1 MPEYSTGISQPAN
14 GTMRAPSETWRACRA
29 VFLIAVVSSC
39 AMRDAGRGRRAMPN
53 IQTVLCGSR
62 AGQGAEVPRGA
73 RMYVPQFQPGRA
85 QTMWFDPGANREK
98 EPVCAR
104 FLC

>member
-73 RMYVPQFQPGRA
+73 PVYVPQLHMDALKQGGSTRVRP
-85 QTMWFDPGANREK
+85 REGS
-98 EPVCAR
+98 
-104 FLC
+104 